1 MTSNQGDV
9 VWAYGR
15 AYTKDTSFKE
25 IDEKWTSYL
34 PGIDNHST
42 LKDLKAADDFTWLV
56 KNSKLV
62 WTYAEG
68 FADGVDTADSV
79 AAHAEGY
86 NEGYKEGYAD
96 GFKDNTKPPAA
107 EIYPA
112 DTTVWTWPST
122 YTVNWDTK

>member
-1 MTSNQGDV
+1 MTSNQGDA

-15 AYTKDTSFKE
+15 AYVKDVYFKE

-34 PGIDNHST
+34 PGSGHHET
-42 LKDLKAADDFTWLV
+42 LKNLKAADDFVWLV

-96 GFKDNTKPPAA
+96 GFKDSTKPPAA